1 MAHCVYQIYTVLKL
15 FEIVVYFPH
24 FLFFR
29 NLYCGYAQG
38 DNYGKPNLNHY
49 FRHGAHCVY
58 RIYSVLKL
66 FEIAVSFAHFSFFE
80 ICTAVMRTVQTLANR
95 V

>member
-15 FEIVVYFPH
+15 FEIVVCFLH

-58 RIYSVLKL
+58 RIYSDLKL
-66 FEIAVSFAHFSFFE
+66 FELEVCLPHYIAFE
-80 ICTAVMRTVQTLANR
+80 ICTAVMRTVLTVANR